1 MSTAIYEL
9 PGAAVEQELDTGRR
23 KAVGNGHVSE
33 VVKRGDDVVKEGVD

>member
-23 KAVGNGHVSE
+23 KAAENGDDSE
-33 VVKRGDDVVKEGVD
+33 VLKRGDSGLKEGVD